1 MDLVRPFLETPFYIL
16 LVILGLG
23 LIIFLHELGHFVMAK
38 KNKVRVEVFSLGFGP
53 AIWRG
58 RWGETEY
65 RLSWFPLGGYV
76 KMAGETL
83 MEERRGEPW
92 ELTSKSPW
100 QRFQIFVAGAVMNL
114 LIAFPIGIFAYTVGM
129 YEHTNR
135 VGTPGLAETRAG
147 LRPGDVILEV
157 DGREIQSLD
166 KFRIEMIRRQ
176 TGTKAR
182 VKVRRGE
189 ETLDLEVVTERSAHH
204 QTDPTTTLIKEV
216 APDSSLEK
224 LGVRQWDEIVSID
237 GQEVVSDVE
246 AARILRASHGKTVE
260 LGLVRRKPAFDDEFL
275 KVSVPIRPR
284 TFYQVPDDDWV
295 KECVVGGVRPGYP
308 AYRFLEPNDVIV
320 QVGDREIR
328 CWQDLKDVVEPA
340 VNRELA
346 FQVRRDGNLVRFT
359 LRPTYGQAGKGAI
372 GITPKMTSVF
382 AVVREDSYFHRA
394 GLRSGDRL
402 KWVDGISGDLL
413 LVPQEK
419 IPGVLGRRSEEKQT
433 FEIRVEREGEPG
445 LVRILLELAP
455 VEEGDL
461 REAGLVALSQ
471 SRPLRKRP
479 FGSAVAAGLYEPLD
493 VGVMTFE
500 ILGKLVTGR
509 EDPKGL
515 SGPIGIIHASYKF
528 VELSFG
534 NFVWLMCLI
543 TVNLG
548 IFNLLPIP
556 VLDGG
561 HNVLLL
567 IEVVRKWLGRPPP
580 SERFVLRFQTAGLI
594 FIAALFLFVTFNDIT
609 RFFR

>member
-1 MDLVRPFLETPFYIL
+1 MDALRPFLATPFYIIM
-16 LVILGLG
+16 VILGLG
-23 LIIFLHELGHFVMAK
+23 LIIFLHEAGHFIMAK
-38 KNKVRVEVFSLGFGP
+38 KNKVKVEVFSLGFGP
-53 AIWRG
+53 AFWRC

-83 MEERRGEPW
+83 MDERHGEPW

-147 LRPGDVILEV
+147 IEPGDVVLEV

-176 TGTKAR
+176 TGTKVQ

-189 ETLDLEVVTERSAHH
+189 ETLVKEVVTERSAHH
-204 QTDPTTTLIKEV
+204 FSEPTTTVIKAV
-216 APDSSLEK
+216 APGSDLAKQGIQE
-224 LGVRQWDEIVSID
+224 WDEIVSID
-237 GQEVVSDVE
+237 GQQVVSFLEVE
-246 AARILRASHGKTVE
+246 RILRASPGEKVR
-260 LGLVRRKPAFDDEFL
+260 LGLVRLKPAFDDEHFETEITIPSR
-275 KVSVPIRPR
+275 SV
-284 TFYQVPDDDWV
+284 YAVPADDSV
-295 KECVVGGVRPGYP
+295 RECVVGRVRPGYP
-308 AYRFLEPNDVIV
+308 AYTLLEPDDVIV
-320 QVGDREIR
+320 KAGGREVK
-328 CWQDLKDVVEPA
+328 CWQDLRDAVEPA
-340 VNRELA
+340 VNQELA
-346 FQVRRDGNLVRFT
+346 FEVLRDGNPVKFSLK
-359 LRPTYGQAGKGAI
+359 PTYGSAGKGAI
-372 GITPKMTSVF
+372 GVEGKATNLF
-382 AVVREDSYFHRA
+382 AVVRDGSYFHRM
-394 GLRSGDRL
+394 GVRSGDRL
-402 KWVDGISGDLL
+402 QWLDGYTGTLQLL
-413 LVPQEK
+413 PQDR
-419 IPGVLGRRSEEKQT
+419 IPGVLTRRSDEPLK
-433 FEIRVEREGEPG
+433 ISIKVAREGEPS
-445 LVRILLELAP
+445 LVPLTLELEKA
-455 VEEGDL
+455 EEGDL
-461 REAGLVALSQ
+461 QAAGLVALRE
-471 SRPLRKRP
+471 SRPYRRRA

-515 SGPIGIIHASYKF
+515 SGPIGIIHASYRF

-534 NFVWLMCLI
+534 NFIWLMCLI

-567 IEVVRKWLGRPPP
+567 IEVFRKWTGKPPP
-580 SERFVLRFQTAGLI
+580 SEKFVLRFQTAGLI